1 MSSLGATIKEC
12 LQQLRSSA
20 GSKASIVK
28 EGLHRNTAR
37 QKQAPLLEVSDLSG
51 QWLVVGLGNPGAQ
64 YAATRHNVGY
74 MAVDDLLADSGDILQ
89 PVKDHKLSATQVM
102 VGDIAVVV
110 ARCATFMNL
119 SGDPIAPFAEE
130 LQIPAE
136 RIIVIHDELDLPA
149 HKIRIKVG
157 GNENGHNGLK
167 SLSERLGTR
176 EYPRIRIG
184 IARPPKGTS
193 IPDYVLG
200 PVDSGTGFDA
210 AIATAADAV
219 GLIVSRG
226 IQFAQNEI
234 HSRK

>member
-1 MSSLGATIKEC
+1 M
-12 LQQLRSSA
+12 
-20 GSKASIVK
+20 
-28 EGLHRNTAR
+28 
-37 QKQAPLLEVSDLSG
+37 
-51 QWLVVGLGNPGAQ
+51 
-64 YAATRHNVGY
+64 
-74 MAVDDLLADSGDILQ
+74 
-89 PVKDHKLSATQVM
+89 
-102 VGDIAVVV
+102 
-110 ARCATFMNL
+110 
-119 SGDPIAPFAEE
+119 
-130 LQIPAE
+130 
-136 RIIVIHDELDLPA
+136 
-149 HKIRIKVG
+149 
-157 GNENGHNGLK
+157 K

-210 AIATAADAV
+210 AIAKAADAV